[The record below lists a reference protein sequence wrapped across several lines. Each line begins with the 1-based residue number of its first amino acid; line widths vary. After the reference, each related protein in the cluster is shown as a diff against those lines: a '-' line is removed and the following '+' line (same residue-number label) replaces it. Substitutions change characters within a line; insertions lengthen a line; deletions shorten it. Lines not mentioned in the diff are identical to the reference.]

1 MDKDKMQS
9 SLEQVEEKIDVKDVV
24 EAKPEGRVA
33 LRIPKSK
40 LEDFKYICK
49 TVYKSDM
56 SKELMRFIDSVIA
69 NNQQAV
75 KSRIESLEQE
85 NDSLTKARS
94 DKMAKIIDLQ
104 NKINELMFLYT
115 ISTPEDKR
123 TQETALLKA
132 FKDLRE
138 YLKY

>member
-1 MDKDKMQS
+1 MKKGQ
-9 SLEQVEEKIDVKDVV
+9 LQANIEQVEEKIDVKDVV
-24 EAKPEGRVA
+24 EAEPEGRVA

-75 KSRIESLEQE
+75 KSR
-85 NDSLTKARS
+85 K
-94 DKMAKIIDLQ
+94 K
-104 NKINELMFLYT
+104 
-115 ISTPEDKR
+115 
-123 TQETALLKA
+123 
-132 FKDLRE
+132 
-138 YLKY
+138 